1 MKDQFAQDVIEGLT
15 ATPKKLPSKYFYDE
29 RGDKLFQQIMNLDEY
44 YLTKSEYEIL
54 DTYKGQLLSLFSEQ
68 TDKFNVVEFGAGD
81 GYKTKVLLKHFLQEQ
96 ANFKYVPIDISGN
109 VLRILES
116 SLKEE
121 MPSLEVNYIEDHYF
135 KALKKLE
142 KNGTR
147 NVVLFLGSNIGNF
160 TGDQAYKFL
169 NGLYDGLHEGDL
181 LLIGFDLKKDP
192 SVILKAYDDSD
203 GITRAFNFNLLDRI
217 NKELGADFDLTKFKH
232 FPSYN
237 PQSGTTESFLI
248 SKVRQTVSVGEHEIE
263 FHPWESIHMEISQKY
278 SMPDVSSMALRSG
291 FTIAQNF
298 YDEKS
303 YFVNSVWRK

>member
-29 RGDKLFQQIMNLDEY
+29 KGDRLFQQIMNLDEY

-54 DTYKGQLLSLFSEQ
+54 DTYKSQLLSLFSDQ
-68 TDKFNVVEFGAGD
+68 TDQFNVVEFGAGD
-81 GYKTKVLLKHFLQEQ
+81 GYKTKVLLKHFLQAQ

-109 VLRILES
+109 VLKILES

-121 MPSLEVNYIEDHYF
+121 MPTLEVKYIEDHYF

-160 TGDQAYKFL
+160 TGDQAYEFL
-169 NGLYDGLHEGDL
+169 NGLYEGLHEGDL

-192 SVILKAYDDSD
+192 SVILKAYDDSE

-217 NKELGADFDLTKFKH
+217 NKELDADFDLSKFKH

-248 SKVRQTVSVGEHEIE
+248 SKERQSVQIGDHKID
-263 FHPWESIHMEISQKY
+263 FLPWESIHMEISQKY
-278 SMPDVSSMALRSG
+278 SMPDVASMALRSG

>member
-29 RGDKLFQQIMNLDEY
+29 KGDKLFQQIMNLDEY

-54 DTYKGQLLSLFSEQ
+54 NTYKRQFLSLFSDQ
-68 TDKFNVVEFGAGD
+68 TDQFNLVEFGAGD
-81 GYKTKVLLKHFLQEQ
+81 GYKTKVLLKHFLSEN

-109 VLRILES
+109 VLRILEK

-142 KNGTR
+142 SNGTR

-160 TGDQAYKFL
+160 TGDQAYQFL
-169 NGLYDGLHEGDL
+169 NGLFKGLNRGDL

-217 NKELGADFDLTKFKH
+217 NKELDADFDLKKFKH

-248 SKVRQTVSVGEHEIE
+248 SKVRQTVKVGEYKID

>member
-29 RGDKLFQQIMNLDEY
+29 KGDRLFQQIMNLDEY
-44 YLTKSEYEIL
+44 YLTKSEYAIL
-54 DTYKGQLLSLFSEQ
+54 DTYKGQLLSLFSDQ

-81 GYKTKVLLKHFLQEQ
+81 GYKTKVLLKHFLQEK

-169 NGLYDGLHEGDL
+169 NGLYDGLHKGDL

-192 SVILKAYDDSD
+192 SVILKAYDDSE

>member
-29 RGDKLFQQIMNLDEY
+29 KGDRLFQQIMNLDEY
-44 YLTKSEYEIL
+44 YLTKSEYEVL
-54 DTYKGQLLSLFSEQ
+54 DTYKGQLLSLFSNQ
-68 TDKFNVVEFGAGD
+68 TDKFNLVEFGAGD
-81 GYKTKVLLKHFLQEQ
+81 GYKTKVLLKHFL
-96 ANFKYVPIDISGN
+96 AKNAKFKYVPIDISGN
-109 VLRILES
+109 VLSILEK
-116 SLKEE
+116 SLKDEL
-121 MPSLEVNYIEDHYF
+121 PSLEVNCIEDHYF

-160 TGDQAYKFL
+160 TGDQAYEFL
-169 NGLYDGLHEGDL
+169 NGLYEGLHKGDL

-203 GITRAFNFNLLDRI
+203 GITRAFNFNLLERI
-217 NKELGADFDLTKFKH
+217 NKELKADFDLAKFKH

-237 PQSGTTESFLI
+237 PQSGTTESYLI
-248 SKVRQTVSVGEHEIE
+248 SKERQTVMVDGHEIS

-298 YDEKS
+298 YDAKS